1 MLGDAAWATATP
13 IEGFVQEQPVE
24 GAPVSEK
31 TEVRVIFTKD
41 TLYIGAVM
49 YDREP
54 RASWC
59 SDSRRDAPLDD
70 VDSFRIIFDTYR
82 DRQNGFVF
90 GTNPAGV
97 EYDGQS
103 TLEGQGGG
111 GISGGGM
118 QGYGSGGGF
127 NVNWDGAWQV
137 RTKTTDIGW
146 SAEFAI
152 PFKHAALSRLA
163 TEPDLGRQLPA
174 HHPPSQ
180 RARLLGAD
188 SRGSST
194 STGCRWP
201 ASISG
206 IRTSVRPQPQADAVR
221 ARQRHRRRAC
231 GRWTASRRAKS
242 AAT

>member
-1 MLGDAAWATATP
+1 MLGDPAWARATP
-13 IEGFVQEQPVE
+13 IEGFVQELPTE

-54 RASWC
+54 EAIVV

-103 TLEGQGGG
+103 TFEGQGGG
-111 GISGGGM
+111 GMAGGGM
-118 QGYGSGGGF
+118 QGNGSGGGF

-137 RTKTTDIGW
+137 RTQITDIGW
-146 SAEFAI
+146 TAEFAI
-152 PFKHAALSRLA
+152 PFKTLRFPGAA
-163 TEPDLGRQLPA
+163 
-174 HHPPSQ
+174 
-180 RARLLGAD
+180 RARPGA
-188 SRGSST
+188 
-194 STGCRWP
+194 
-201 ASISG
+201 
-206 IRTSVRPQPQADAVR
+206 
-221 ARQRHRRRAC
+221 
-231 GRWTASRRAKS
+231 
-242 AAT
+242 